1 MPDSRPGTDDP
12 RQNVEALIRLAAEG
26 RLGPGISVTCRGKN
40 DGAGAQAIA
49 AISAMTLAR
58 LTGCAYRHSP
68 FTTMSHTGGDR
79 ADWAQSWERF
89 LNLGH
94 GETPVPPDA
103 ELVPL
108 AAMVRDPDA
117 HAGRAV
123 VIAERVYR
131 IARSRAWPI
140 HEQLRTI
147 LRRRYWLSSKA
158 GLPVHDDPPHGLTA
172 AVHVR
177 RGDVTADH
185 PWRYVADDR
194 ILRSIERLQAAV
206 AAIGRPLR
214 VDLYSEGDPADFAAF
229 ARAGCRL
236 HIGTDAQETFH
247 NMVAA
252 DLLVRAPGNFSEL
265 AGLLSQGVVITPSVH
280 SAPLSGTLRRRANGD
295 FSIKGLQRMLLARAG
310 WMERRKFQVRRWWRR
325 LLS

>member
-1 MPDSRPGTDDP
+1 MPDSRPETDDP
-12 RQNVEALIRLAAEG
+12 RQNVEALICLAADG
-26 RLGPGISVTCRGKN
+26 RLGSQISITCRGKN

-68 FTTMSHTGGDR
+68 FITMAHTDGDR
-79 ADWAQSWERF
+79 EEWARSWERF

-94 GETPVPPDA
+94 DEEPVPPDA

-108 AAMVRDPDA
+108 AAMVRDPGA
-117 HAGRAV
+117 YAGRPV

-131 IARSRAWPI
+131 IAQSLAWPV

-147 LRRRYWLSSKA
+147 LRARYWLSSKA
-158 GLPVHDDPPHGLTA
+158 AMPVHGGPSHGLTA

-185 PWRYVADDR
+185 PWRYVAEDR
-194 ILRSIERLQAAV
+194 ILRSIDRLRLAV
-206 AAIGRPLR
+206 AATGRPLGI
-214 VDLYSEGDPADFAAF
+214 DLYSEGDPADFAAF
-229 ARAGCRL
+229 ARIGCRL
-236 HIGTDAQETFH
+236 RIGIDAQETFH
-247 NMVAA
+247 NMVVA
-252 DLLVRAPGNFSEL
+252 DILVRAPGNFSAL
-265 AGLLSQGVVITPSVH
+265 AGLLSRGIVIAPSVH
-280 SAPLSGTLRRRANGD
+280 SAPLSGTLCRRANGD
-295 FSIKGLQRMLLARAG
+295 FSIKGLQRMLLARAS
-310 WMERRKFQVRRWWRR
+310 WMERRKFQVRRWWRW

>member
-1 MPDSRPGTDDP
+1 MADSRPEDP
-12 RQNVEALIRLAAEG
+12 RQNAEALIRLAADG
-26 RLGPGISVTCRGKN
+26 RLGAGVSITCRGKD

-79 ADWAQSWERF
+79 AEWAQSWERF
-89 LNLGH
+89 LSLGH
-94 GETPVPPDA
+94 DESPVPPDA
-103 ELVPL
+103 EVVPL
-108 AAMVRDPDA
+108 AAMVRDPGA
-117 HAGRAV
+117 YAGRPI
-123 VIAERVYR
+123 VIAEPVYR
-131 IARSRAWPI
+131 IARNRAWPV
-140 HEQLRTI
+140 HEQLRPI
-147 LRRRYWLSSKA
+147 LRARYRLNSKA
-158 GLPVHDDPPHGLTA
+158 GLPVHGGAPHGLTA

-185 PWRYVADDR
+185 PWRYVAEDP
-194 ILRSIERLQAAV
+194 ILRSIERLRSAV
-206 AAIGRPLR
+206 AAIGRPLQ

-247 NMVAA
+247 NMVVA
-252 DLLVRAPGNFSEL
+252 DILVRAPGNFSEL
-265 AGLLSQGVVITPSVH
+265 AGLLSQDIVITPSVH

-310 WMERRKFQVRRWWRR
+310 WMERGKFQARRWWRR